1 MNSGLSS
8 KKTSLCKW
16 PIINLSEQT
25 SMQYGKFHVKVS
37 KLSHDVGFFCHKTTK
52 VNVCKVLYHS
62 VVLTTVKLGIYSYPH
77 DLAVLS
83 RMSLRPLNPTMGETP
98 I

>member
-1 MNSGLSS
+1 MAYNKPKRGDLEAIWEIS
-8 KKTSLCKW
+8 CK
-16 PIINLSEQT
+16 S
-25 SMQYGKFHVKVS
+25 F

-52 VNVCKVLYHS
+52 VNVFKVLYHS
-62 VVLTTVKLGIYSYPH
+62 MALTTVKLGIYSYPH